1 MSAAFHDMYLTTVL
15 MVRLANDWLESC
27 EFPFGFIPEFSSCES
42 VSGSSEPV
50 VAHAF
55 SVPLLTTEPAP
66 FKLTLRTRTH
76 HVHTATIFFHRNLA
90 FGAGVSGFVYS
101 LL

>member
-15 MVRLANDWLESC
+15 MIRLANDWLESC
-27 EFPFGFIPEFSSCES
+27 EVSIWLHFLSLAHGES
-42 VSGSSEPV
+42 VCGSSEPV

-55 SVPLLTTEPAP
+55 CVPLHTTEPAP

-76 HVHTATIFFHRNLA
+76 HVHTAT
-90 FGAGVSGFVYS
+90 
-101 LL
+101 